1 MRQDYFEKFGH
12 VVEAALV
19 RDKKTQRPRGMAFV
33 SIVPRAQEQC
43 HEGIAWWAGGRRHR
57 RADWSDRRS

>member
-1 MRQDYFEKFGH
+1 MRLEVGVMQDYFEKFGH

-33 SIVPRAQEQC
+33 SIVPRGQEEC
-43 HEGIAWWAGGRRHR
+43 YEVAMWCAGG
-57 RADWSDRRS
+57 